1 MKKIIFAAL
10 FVSCLCVPVFAQT
23 NGDGKTIDYVL
34 KNMEEADKKINT
46 LEVDYVQEIF
56 YNTTNEKQKITGNLK
71 YKKPSNI
78 FIAQRTPQE
87 QKIYIDGKKIT
98 IYTPENSQAVVD
110 TWKNVVSG
118 DFAPAS
124 IISFGSNRANI
135 SKDHDIILIGEDDD
149 HYIVGISPKSKK
161 DWDMKLFVSKK
172 TFYPQ
177 KASVST
183 DGLLINVDLTQYKT
197 NVDLKKDLFKFN
209 APEGVEIIKL
219 N

>member
-1 MKKIIFAAL
+1 MKKAVFALCFAG
-10 FVSCLCVPVFAQT
+10 CLCIPVFSQT
-23 NGDGKTIDYVL
+23 DDKKIDYVL

-46 LEVDYVQEIF
+46 LEVEYVQEIF

-78 FIAQRTPQE
+78 FIVQKTPQE
-87 QKIYIDGKKIT
+87 QRIYIDGKKIT

-124 IISFGSNRANI
+124 VISFGSNRTNI
-135 SKDHDIILIGEDDD
+135 SKDHDVTLIGEDNDC
-149 HYIVGISPKSKK
+149 YTIAVSPKSKK
-161 DWDMKLFVSKK
+161 DWNMKIFVSKK

-177 KASVST
+177 KAVVSS

-197 NVDLKKDLFKFN
+197 DVDFKKDQFKFN
-209 APEGVEIIKL
+209 APEGVETIKL